1 MRKKGMTAIDLFAG
15 AGGLS
20 LGLKAAGFHAVAAF
34 ERDVDAVETYRANV
48 GADEVL
54 SGDASAADFTRF
66 RGVDL
71 VAGGPPCQPFSTGGL
86 RRGEGDVRDLLP
98 VFVRAVL
105 EAEPRAFLL
114 ENVPGLA
121 TLTHRDYLVEILAP
135 LLRRYKVSGPHLLNA
150 ADYGVPQSR
159 RRMILVGM
167 RDGEFRLPP
176 GDPLH
181 RVASGTVLS
190 HKPRGEPNLSKVV
203 YARTPDLR
211 PNPYH
216 GHLFNGG
223 GRAIDL
229 NGPAPT
235 ILASAGGNKTH
246 WLDVG
251 GHVPPYHA
259 HLKKGGKPRIGYL
272 PGARRLTV
280 EESAALQT
288 FPEGMEFAGSRSSRY
303 TQVGNAVP
311 VRLAQAIGEGLHDQL
326 RAQASRRRR
335 QPVSA

>member
-1 MRKKGMTAIDLFAG
+1 MLKALTAIDLFAG

-20 LGLKAAGFHAVAAF
+20 LGLKEAGFHAVAAI
-34 ERDVDAVETYRANV
+34 ERDADAVATYKAHV
-48 GADEVL
+48 GADEVIER
-54 SGDASAADFTRF
+54 DAGAVDFTRF
-66 RGVDL
+66 KGIDL

-86 RRGEGDVRDLLP
+86 RLGQGDGRDLLP

-105 EAEPRAFLL
+105 EAKPRAFLL

-121 TLTHRDYLVEILAP
+121 TLAHRDYLVEVLAP
-135 LLRRYKVSGPHLLNA
+135 LQRLYTFSGPHLLNA

-159 RRMILVGM
+159 RRMILVGL
-167 RDGEFRLPP
+167 REGEFRLPP

-181 RVASGTVLS
+181 RVAAGTVLS
-190 HKPRGEPNLSKVV
+190 PKPNGEPNRSQVV

-211 PNPYH
+211 PSPYH

-235 ILASAGGNKTH
+235 MLASAGGNKTH
-246 WLDVG
+246 WIDVG

-259 HLKKGGKPRIGYL
+259 HLREGGKPRVGHV
-272 PGARRLTV
+272 PDARRLTV
-280 EESAALQT
+280 EECAAIQT
-288 FPEGMEFAGSRSSRY
+288 FPDGMTFTGSRSSRY

-311 VRLAQAIGEGLHDQL
+311 VRLAQAVGEGIFDQL
-326 RAQASRRRR
+326 RAQVSRRRR
-335 QPVSA
+335 QTVSA

>member
-1 MRKKGMTAIDLFAG
+1 MTAIDLFAG

-20 LGLKAAGFHAVAAF
+20 LGLKAAGFHAVAAI
-34 ERDVDAVETYRANV
+34 ERDSDAVETYRAHV
-48 GADEVL
+48 GADEVIE
-54 SGDASAADFTRF
+54 GDASAIDFTRF

-86 RRGEGDVRDLLP
+86 RRGQGDARDLLP
-98 VFVRAVL
+98 TFVRAVL

-121 TLTHRDYLVEILAP
+121 TLTHHDYLRRVLAP
-135 LLRRYKVSGPHLLNA
+135 LLDRYTISGPHLLNA

-159 RRMILVGM
+159 RRMILVGT
-167 RDGEFRLPP
+167 RDGEFRLPA

-181 RVASGTVLS
+181 RVAAGTVLTRE
-190 HKPRGEPNLSKVV
+190 PRGEPNTSKVV

-211 PNPYH
+211 PSPYH

-229 NGPAPT
+229 NAPAPT
-235 ILASAGGNKTH
+235 MLASAGGNKTH
-246 WLDVG
+246 WVDVG

-259 HLKKGGKPRIGYL
+259 HLRRGGKPRVGQL
-272 PGARRLTV
+272 PDARRLTV
-280 EESAALQT
+280 EECAALQT
-288 FPEGMEFAGSRSSRY
+288 FPEDMAFAGSRSSRY

-311 VRLAQAIGEGLHDQL
+311 VRLAQAVGEGLHDQL
-326 RAQASRRRR
+326 RARMSRRQRE
-335 QPVSA
+335 PVSA